1 MIPTQCNG
9 VITQRL
15 ACPLPRSNGP
25 PGVGFSVIWCGY
37 RRGVIDD
44 LVWLCAVS
52 NEAADLDG
60 VCVEHGETACVV
72 TVPATPWAL
81 TP

>member
-1 MIPTQCNG
+1 M
-9 VITQRL
+9 
-15 ACPLPRSNGP
+15 
-25 PGVGFSVIWCGY
+25 
-37 RRGVIDD
+37 IDD

-60 VCVEHGETACVV
+60 VCIEHGETACVV
-72 TVPATPWAL
+72 TVPARLGRTDSATAWAL